1 MLVDTTQFV
10 WVKLY
15 IPTRCSE
22 YLHLL
27 GVIMSLELSII
38 KGLCFGIEY
47 VNGEDLDDEEVGVYV
62 VIDLGF
68 LRLLLTTYR

>member
-1 MLVDTTQFV
+1 MT
-10 WVKLY
+10 
-15 IPTRCSE
+15 
-22 YLHLL
+22 
-27 GVIMSLELSII
+27 LELSVI